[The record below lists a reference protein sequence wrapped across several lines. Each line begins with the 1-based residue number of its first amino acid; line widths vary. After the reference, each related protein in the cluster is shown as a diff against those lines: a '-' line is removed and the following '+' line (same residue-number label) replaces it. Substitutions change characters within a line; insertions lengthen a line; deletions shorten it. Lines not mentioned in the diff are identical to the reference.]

1 MSGLALVSMGGCRSK
16 LSGMECAMR
25 DEPWRDPAR
34 SVDERVA
41 DLVDRMT
48 LREKLGQ
55 LYGVW
60 LGQSTSEDQV
70 APFQHE
76 LVDDDLD
83 WPELIKNGLG
93 QLTRPFGTAPIEP
106 AAGVDRVARL

>member
-1 MSGLALVSMGGCRSK
+1 
-16 LSGMECAMR
+16 MR

-41 DLVDRMT
+41 DLVGRMT

-60 LGQSTSEDQV
+60 LGQST
-70 APFQHE
+70 
-76 LVDDDLD
+76 
-83 WPELIKNGLG
+83 
-93 QLTRPFGTAPIEP
+93 
-106 AAGVDRVARL
+106 